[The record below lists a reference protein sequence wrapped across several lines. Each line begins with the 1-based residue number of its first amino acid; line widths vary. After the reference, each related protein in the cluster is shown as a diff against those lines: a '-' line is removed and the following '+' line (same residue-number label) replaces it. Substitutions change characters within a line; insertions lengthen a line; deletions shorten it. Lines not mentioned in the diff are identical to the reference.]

1 MPLPQQDLLRSIPS
15 VDKLLEE
22 PAVLNL
28 IRQSS
33 RPFVVRLLR
42 KVLLSFRQS
51 LNGRIVKD
59 SQPVSPLE
67 GILGEL
73 QNEFDRSTNPQL
85 IKVINATGVLLHTN
99 FGRAPLGRRALQHL
113 TSVASGYSNLEFDL
127 EKGTRGRRDVFADRL
142 VKELLGCEQALVVNN
157 CAAAL
162 FLALNTLAEG
172 AEVIISRGELI
183 EIGDSFRIPDI
194 LRKSGAV
201 LREVGTT
208 NRTRLADYAEAISDQ
223 TRLILRVHPSNFRIV
238 GFSSRPAL
246 EELIALAKERALPLL
261 EDVGGGCLVDLQSF
275 GIQDEPDPRDSL
287 NSGVSLV
294 CFSGDKLLGG
304 PQAGI
309 LAGMKNLIEPIR
321 GNPLFRAL
329 RVDKLTLSVLESTLI
344 SHLSETT
351 TEDIPLMQM
360 LHQPTASIG
369 ARAQAIANQLKLPD
383 SVDLQIIDGQSMI
396 GGGCTPDHVI
406 PTRLLAFSG
415 SDLSLSKLEG
425 RLRTGSPPI
434 ACRLE
439 NDCLLLDLRTVFP
452 QDDKQVFEALQEVF
466 TVANQVKNAT

>member
-1 MPLPQQDLLRSIPS
+1 MPLTQKDLLRSIPS

-28 IRQSS
+28 IRKSS

-51 LNGRIVKD
+51 LNSGIAKD
-59 SQPVSPLE
+59 SDTVNPLE
-67 GILGEL
+67 SILAAL
-73 QNEFDRSTNPQL
+73 PSEFERSINPQL

-99 FGRAPLGRRALQHL
+99 FGRAPLGRKALEHL
-113 TSVASGYSNLEFDL
+113 AFVAGNYSNLEFDL

-142 VKELLGCEQALVVNN
+142 LNELLGCEQAIVVNN

-162 FLALNTLAEG
+162 FLTLNTLAEG

-201 LREVGTT
+201 LKEVGTT
-208 NRTRLADYAEAISDQ
+208 NRTRLSDYSGAISER

-246 EELIALAKERALPLL
+246 EELVELAREHSLPLL
-261 EDVGGGCLVDLQSF
+261 EDVGSGCLVDLQSF
-275 GIQDEPDPRDSL
+275 GIQDEPNPRDSL
-287 NSGVSLV
+287 KSGVSLV

-309 LAGMKNLIEPIR
+309 LAGTKDLVQRIR

-329 RVDKLTLSVLESTLI
+329 RVDKLILSVLESTLI
-344 SHLSETT
+344 SYLAGTAA
-351 TEDIPLMQM
+351 EDLPLMQM
-360 LHQPTASIG
+360 LHQSAAAIG
-369 ARAQAIANQLKLPD
+369 QRAQAIADQLRLPRT
-383 SVDLQIIDGQSMI
+383 VELRIIDGRSMI
-396 GGGCTPDHVI
+396 GGGCTPERVL

-415 SDLSLSKLEG
+415 PDLSPSKLEA
-425 RLRTGSPPI
+425 RLRSGSQPI
-434 ACRLE
+434 ASRLE

-452 QDDKQVFEALQEVF
+452 EDDRLVREALQELF
-466 TVANQVKNAT
+466 ATA